1 MKGRYLPDLLQTDA
15 FEYPIDVC
23 QAASI
28 NLSTA
33 QAAAA
38 DDDGILAAFSAGTT
52 TAGYTKTPSGQ
63 PPYPRNIT
71 MTSSGT
77 EGNVRA
83 GTAKVYGLN
92 MAGEEIVEEI
102 TITADTHVAFTGTK
116 AFAKVTQIFVPK
128 MDGTVSFKVGF
139 GDLYGL
145 PYKLDSKPL
154 CIGSVDG
161 VQEDVTLAIS
171 SEAIEGNTF
180 TFESAPAGEAVQLV
194 LFV

>member
-1 MKGRYLPDLLQTDA
+1 MGRYLPDFLQTDA
-15 FEYPIDVC
+15 FDYPIDVVR
-23 QAASI
+23 AAAI
-28 NLSTA
+28 ELSAA

-38 DDDGILAAFSAGTT
+38 DDDGILASFNASTT
-52 TAGYTKTPSGQ
+52 AAGYTKTPSGQ

-83 GTAKVYGLN
+83 GTAKVTGLN
-92 MAGEEIVEEI
+92 MAGEEITEEI
-102 TITADTHVAFTGTK
+102 AITADTHVAFVGTK

-128 MDGTVSFKVGF
+128 MDGTVAFKVGY
-139 GDLYGL
+139 GNLYGI
-145 PYKLDSKPL
+145 PYKLGSKPL

-161 VQEDVTLAIS
+161 VQEAVTLAVS
-171 SEAIEGNTF
+171 AEGIEGNTF
-180 TFESAPAGEAVQLV
+180 TFESAPAGEAVKLV